1 MPTTMEDVTAKTEAI
16 EIDPKSGLALKPTM
30 EKEKLV
36 SEGEPKTTE
45 TAQEKPN
52 CTNGA
57 KTEEEKNEKSGQEKE
72 PNGATV
78 KEEEVPVEVEP
89 KTGISFA
96 VKLEDGMQLK
106 AVGLRKKSM
115 LGMGL
120 KIYGFG
126 IYADNEKLK
135 DLMRSKIGKAPSKPT
150 KEMYQIVIDSDFG
163 MMVRLVIVFSNLTMS
178 MVRKNFDEGLGAA
191 IKKLT
196 GGKNEELTKKIMGEA
211 SDDIKLTSG
220 SVIEI
225 SRLPGYVLQTRVK
238 GEIVSKVES
247 ELLCRAFIYMY
258 LGDDP
263 FDKEAKEKFGA
274 SMVSMF

>member
-1 MPTTMEDVTAKTEAI
+1 MPSTMENVTSKTEAI
-16 EIDPKSGLALKPTM
+16 EIDPKTGLALNNKSSVDD
-30 EKEKLV
+30 EKK
-36 SEGEPKTTE
+36 SETKKE
-45 TAQEKPN
+45 N
-52 CTNGA
+52 IISDGA
-57 KTEEEKNEKSGQEKE
+57 KTEEEKKEKDDQES
-72 PNGATV
+72 NGAAAI
-78 KEEEVPVEVEP
+78 KEEEIPVETEP
-89 KTGISFA
+89 KTGVSFP
-96 VKLEDGMQLK
+96 VKLLEDGKLLK

-120 KIYGFG
+120 KIYAFG
-126 IYADNEKLK
+126 IYADTEKLK
-135 DLMRSKIGKAPSKPT
+135 ELMLSKIGKAPSKPT
-150 KEMYQIVIDSDFG
+150 KEMYQMVIDSDLG
-163 MMVRLVIVFSNLTMS
+163 MMVRLVIAFSGLSMN

-225 SRLPGYVLQTRVK
+225 SRLPGYVLQTKVM

-247 ELLCRAFIYMY
+247 ELLCRAYIYMY
-258 LGDDP
+258 LGEDP

-274 SMVSMF
+274 SMLSMF